1 MRGVARLTRMPVMT
15 AVLLALMIGAL
26 VDIILRRDDQ
36 VKHLPKVVW
45 VLLVVF
51 LPLIGSILWFTIG
64 REYSQS
70 VNLGGFGDPR
80 RREKAAGT
88 ISTSQ
93 TTRVKT
99 TEEELADLEREIEF
113 HRQQDRIRQLEA
125 ELDQRRAKPE

>member
-88 ISTSQ
+88 ISSSQ

>member
-1 MRGVARLTRMPVMT
+1 MPVMT

-51 LPLIGSILWFTIG
+51 LPLVGSILWFTIG
-64 REYSQS
+64 REYTQPI
-70 VNLGGFGDPR
+70 NLGGFGDPR

-88 ISTSQ
+88 ISSTQ
-93 TTRVKT
+93 TMRLKT

-113 HRQQDRIRQLEA
+113 HKQQDRIRQLEA
-125 ELDQRRAKPE
+125 ELEERRAKPE

>member
-1 MRGVARLTRMPVMT
+1 MPVMT

-88 ISTSQ
+88 ISSSQ

>member
-88 ISTSQ
+88 ISSTQ

>member
-1 MRGVARLTRMPVMT
+1 MPVMT

-64 REYSQS
+64 REYSQPI
-70 VNLGGFGDPR
+70 NLGGFGDPL

-88 ISTSQ
+88 ISSTQ
-93 TTRVKT
+93 TMRLKT

-113 HRQQDRIRQLEA
+113 HKQQDRIRQLEA
-125 ELDQRRAKPE
+125 ELEERRAKPE

>member
-1 MRGVARLTRMPVMT
+1 MPVMT

-26 VDIILRRDDQ
+26 IDIILRRDDQ

-64 REYSQS
+64 REYSQPI
-70 VNLGGFGDPR
+70 NLGGFGDPR

-88 ISTSQ
+88 FSSTQ
-93 TTRVKT
+93 TMRLKT

-113 HRQQDRIRQLEA
+113 HKQQDRIRQLEA
-125 ELDQRRAKPE
+125 ELEERRAKPE